1 MSLMRQVMEGGRAKY
16 MTVSLITAQLKRS
29 QRKANAYGYL
39 IMSEIETI
47 EIVEKSFVENESKLK
62 TEKDRKDV

>member
-1 MSLMRQVMEGGRAKY
+1 

-39 IMSEIETI
+39 KMSEIETI
-47 EIVEKSFVENESKLK
+47 EIVEKSFVENEQKLRRDLK
-62 TEKDRKDV
+62 HR